1 VAADSTEATET
12 LVPARRSTSMV
23 MAASIGSVP
32 FAIGT
37 RTYSAVDRGLEKDE
51 TPASVGKK

>member
-1 VAADSTEATET
+1 